1 MIMIINDPSE
11 ETYPGEILA
20 LEDLHDWLEGGT
32 LPIGFQFNYEDKIWT
47 VIPGFREAVAIKRS
61 LGNGKFAELI
71 FRQDEA
77 PSYEITSSITIH
89 TGLTNSTERVLAAIG
104 SFLPVRPSSRE
115 VAAITGLS
123 STTAHHLIKKL
134 RTLGIL
140 YPSVGKQAHRD
151 VWFTNAGYAV
161 LMALT

>member
-1 MIMIINDPSE
+1 MITIINDPSE
-11 ETYPGEILA
+11 ETYPGKILA

-47 VIPGFREAVAIKRS
+47 VIPGFRAAVAIKRS
-61 LGNGKFAELI
+61 LGNGKFAELTISRETGPI
-71 FRQDEA
+71 FGSLAHVQ
-77 PSYEITSSITIH
+77 IL

-104 SFLPVRPSSRE
+104 SFLPGRPSIRE
-115 VAAITGLS
+115 VAAYTGLS
-123 STTAHHLIKKL
+123 TSTVLHLIRKL
-134 RTLGIL
+134 RTL
-140 YPSVGKQAHRD
+140 SVLFASEGKNRHRD